1 MQWLY
6 PAGAWALLS
15 LAVITALY
23 LLKRQSVQRNA
34 PSLLLWQRAAA
45 DQTASRPFQKLKK
58 NILYFLQLLLALLL
72 TAALMRPAVSG
83 GVTGETVL
91 IFDLSASMQAQ
102 ANGESRLDEAKKKAL
117 SLVDGLHDGERVT
130 VLAAGAQV
138 RQCVTRSGET
148 HPVRAAIE
156 GLTAQNASADLAG
169 AVSLARA
176 MGRDIPGLNIIV
188 FSDTYEAAD
197 DVQVVRVGQ
206 GADNVAILALGA
218 SEQGKAYARVM
229 NYGADTRIT
238 LECQA
243 DGVLCDVVTADLKA
257 GESRALLL
265 DAPEGY
271 TTLHARIVEK
281 DALALDNERWY
292 AAQGEGSY
300 RAALAGE
307 NVFLEKAL
315 SLREDIVL
323 LRTTAQEAAEIENID
338 LYVFDG
344 ELPETLPQSGAVL
357 AVNPKAQ
364 VREIACGEAREADG
378 EMRVS
383 TQRAASSLTEN
394 LTLKQVAL
402 RQYTP
407 LAGGDAVLML
417 GEDTLLAVSEQG
429 GLRTAVIGF
438 DLHDSNLPL
447 KADFPVLMQNL
458 LSFLLPNVRES
469 VQDAV
474 CEAPLTLPVDARA
487 ESAQVILPSGKRCGA
502 QQADTSEQ
510 GVYCFEQRYADGDT
524 RSVYFTVHGDA
535 AEYDVRNVGAPGGEG
550 LSRQLETAAGH
561 ELTLWVL
568 LAFLALLLIEW
579 GVSRRVA

>member
-1 MQWLY
+1 MEWLN
-6 PAGAWALLS
+6 PAGAWAFLGFLP
-15 LAVITALY
+15 VIALY
-23 LLKRQSVQRNA
+23 VLKRKARRTPV
-34 PSLLLWQRAAA
+34 PSLLLWKKTEERTRQN
-45 DQTASRPFQKLKK
+45 RPFQRLRS
-58 NILYFLQLLLALLL
+58 QLLLWLQLAMVALLAL
-72 TAALMRPAVSG
+72 ALIRPVTAG
-83 GVTGETVL
+83 GLKGESVFV
-91 IFDLSASMQAQ
+91 FDLSASMQAQ

-265 DAPEGY
+265 DAPEDY

-300 RAALAGE
+300 RVALAGE

-323 LRTTAQEAAEIENID
+323 LRTGSDALFLSD
-338 LYVFDG
+338 PDRYFG
-344 ELPETLPQSGAVL
+344 EHPVL
-357 AVNPKAQ
+357 APQFAD
-364 VREIACGEAREADG
+364 RLAACGVRMLGMDLPSPDRPPHALHKALLG
-378 EMRVS
+378 
-383 TQRAASSLTEN
+383 AGILLLEN
-394 LTLKQVAL
+394 LTGLEKIGRERGFFV
-402 RQYTP
+402 
-407 LAGGDAVLML
+407 LA
-417 GEDTLLAVSEQG
+417 
-429 GLRTAVIGF
+429 
-438 DLHDSNLPL
+438 LPL
-447 KADFPVLMQNL
+447 KL
-458 LSFLLPNVRES
+458 
-469 VQDAV
+469 
-474 CEAPLTLPVDARA
+474 
-487 ESAQVILPSGKRCGA
+487 
-502 QQADTSEQ
+502 
-510 GVYCFEQRYADGDT
+510 
-524 RSVYFTVHGDA
+524 A
-535 AEYDVRNVGAPGGEG
+535 AEAIPVRAVA
-550 LSRQLETAAGH
+550 
-561 ELTLWVL
+561 VL
-568 LAFLALLLIEW
+568 DESEADA
-579 GVSRRVA
+579 